1 MTWIPRFLRPAPH
14 IARVSIEQAKK
25 IYPKLRWQ
33 VLESTF
39 IGYATFYLVRNNL
52 PVVSKEMGQA
62 LSYSK
67 DQIGNMLAMMVAV
80 YGLGRF
86 LMGALSDRCNPRYF
100 MPLGLL
106 LTAACNF
113 AFSAASTY
121 PVHLTLW
128 A

>member
-1 MTWIPRFLRPAPH
+1 MKLVPRFLRLAPAV
-14 IARVSIEQAKK
+14 ARVSEEQVQRL
-25 IYPKLRWQ
+25 YPRLRWQ
-33 VLESTF
+33 ILESTF